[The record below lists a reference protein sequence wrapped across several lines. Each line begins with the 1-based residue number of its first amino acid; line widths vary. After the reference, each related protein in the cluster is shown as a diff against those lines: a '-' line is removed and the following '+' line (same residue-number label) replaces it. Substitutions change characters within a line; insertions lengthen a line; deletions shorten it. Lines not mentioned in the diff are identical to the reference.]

1 MEGSLSRRSVLIGGA
16 LGAAAL
22 PLMGTA
28 VLAKPQDTL
37 SPLAAAAREAW
48 LYGLVLIE
56 MAGSRERLLRAVP
69 PNRLFTATKL
79 TTPATQTV
87 TTPNNDTIYA
97 SSWINLSSGPVS
109 ITLPRAGS
117 RYLSVAF
124 MDMYSNNFAIL
135 GTRTT
140 GGDGGKFTL
149 VGPMDATTD
158 PLAIRSPTPWVWML
172 SRLLVDN
179 EADLAAANA
188 VHAQLKVEGPAAA
201 RPNQYAGRSAPWN
214 EYFDSVQ
221 RLIMENPPPATD
233 AALFRRVAPLG
244 ISPRGGFDAHRYSAA
259 QIQEIEAG
267 IAAAKQSLRSTNGQ
281 GKIVNGWI
289 YPKINLGDFGQ
300 DYFYRAQ
307 IALGGLAALP
317 RAEAMY
323 MWPVNDQG
331 TSVFDS
337 SLDWKWTLPGN
348 RMPPVDAFWSLTMY
362 EATDDGHFFFFDNPI
377 NRYAIGDRT
386 PGFMRN
392 GDGGVTIWMSRTNP
406 VPERRAN
413 WLPLPPRAP
422 FRPVFRAYI
431 PQADLVEG
439 VYQLPPFES
448 A

>member
-1 MEGSLSRRSVLIGGA
+1 MSRRSVLIGGA

-22 PLMGTA
+22 PFLGTA
-28 VLAKPQDTL
+28 GLANAQDSLT
-37 SPLAAAAREAW
+37 PLAAAARDAW

-56 MAGSRERLLRAVP
+56 MAGSRERLLRAVA
-69 PNRLFTATKL
+69 PNQLFTAKKL
-79 TTPATQTV
+79 VTPATQTV
-87 TTPNNDTIYA
+87 TTPNNDTVYA
-97 SSWINLSSGPVS
+97 TSWINLSSGPVT

-117 RYLSVAF
+117 RYMSVAF

-140 GGDGGKFTL
+140 GGEGGTFTL
-149 VGPMDATTD
+149 VGPTDATTD

-201 RPNQYAGRSAPWN
+201 RPNRYAGRSAPWN
-214 EYFDSVQ
+214 EYFETVQ
-221 RLIMENPPPATD
+221 RLITENPPPATD
-233 AALFRRVAPLG
+233 ARLFRRIAPLG
-244 ISPRGGFDAHRYSAA
+244 ISPRGGFDPGRFSAA

-267 IAAAKQSLRSTNGQ
+267 VAAAEQSLRSPRGQ

-289 YPKINLGDFGQ
+289 YPKTNLGDFGQ
-300 DYFYRAQ
+300 DYFYRAK
-307 IALGGLAALP
+307 IALEGLAALP

-323 MWPVNDQG
+323 MWPVDDQG
-331 TSVFDS
+331 ASVLDS

-362 EATDDGHFFFFDNPI
+362 EANKDGHFFFFDNPI
-377 NRYAIGDRT
+377 NRFAIGDRT
-386 PGFMRN
+386 PGLVRN
-392 GDGGVTIWMSRTNP
+392 SDGGVTIWMSRANP
-406 VPERRAN
+406 TPERRAN
-413 WLPLPPRAP
+413 WLPLPPQAP

-431 PQADLVEG
+431 PQADLVED
-439 VYQLPPFES
+439 VYQLPPFER